1 MKTTTRFFQLLSLCA
16 LAALLAGCA
25 PKEPPPL
32 TARAGETA
40 LPTVCAKSRWGGAVY
55 DREDVFAALA
65 QQEGWE
71 NLPELAEGEEIVLR
85 LDGRSPGEMAVG
97 GWTLDEQGR
106 RLEPFSAAAP
116 VWDGKDGSWTVPAL
130 PEGEAVCGVLLACSW
145 GENTRCEYAF
155 AYRR

>member
-16 LAALLAGCA
+16 LAGLLAGCA
-25 PKEPPPL
+25 PKEPPTL
-32 TARAGETA
+32 TARAGETT

-71 NLPELAEGEEIVLR
+71 NLPELAEGEEIILR
-85 LDGRSPGEMAVG
+85 LDGRFPDEMAVG

>member
-65 QQEGWE
+65 QQDM
-71 NLPELAEGEEIVLR
+71 LV
-85 LDGRSPGEMAVG
+85 DSS
-97 GWTLDEQGR
+97 WTL
-106 RLEPFSAAAP
+106 
-116 VWDGKDGSWTVPAL
+116 PAREYMQL
-130 PEGEAVCGVLLACSW
+130 YQSVCG
-145 GENTRCEYAF
+145 G
-155 AYRR
+155 

>member
-16 LAALLAGCA
+16 LVALLAGCA

-71 NLPELAEGEEIVLR
+71 NLPELAEGEEVVLR
-85 LDGRSPGEMAVG
+85 LDGRFPGEMAVG
-97 GWTLDEQGR
+97 GWTLDEQCR

-130 PEGEAVCGVLLACSW
+130 PEDGSVCGVLLACSW
-145 GENTRCEYAF
+145 DENTRCEYAF